1 MTQQMNGVDVSGQCR
16 GWKLHWRDTQR
27 NKWWVVRGCNAGCWD
42 GGVFRG
48 EVTQSGFSATVTHRA
63 GSGSKGV
70 GFDVVG
76 FQAGTYDL

>member
-1 MTQQMNGVDVSGQCR
+1 MGDRANEWRGCIGAMPWLETALARYTKKQMVDGTWVQCR
-16 GWKLHWRDTQR
+16 LL
-27 NKWWVVRGCNAGCWD
+27 
-42 GGVFRG
+42 
-48 EVTQSGFSATVTHRA
+48 GFSATVTHRA

>member
-1 MTQQMNGVDVSGQCR
+1 MAWMYRGNAVAGNCTGEIHKETNGGA
-16 GWKLHWRDTQR
+16 
-27 NKWWVVRGCNAGCWD
+27 VRRCNAGCWD

-48 EVTQSGFSATVTHRA
+48 AVPVTQSGFSATVTHRA

>member
-1 MTQQMNGVDVSGQCR
+1 MAWMYRGNAVAGNCTGEIHKETNGGA
-16 GWKLHWRDTQR
+16 
-27 NKWWVVRGCNAGCWD
+27 VRRCNAGCWD